1 VPWTHSLPGRH
12 HTPEQEEEEEEE
24 EEEARDKLQVTLSV
38 VARKNS
44 SV

>member
-24 EEEARDKLQVTLSV
+24 EEARDKLQVTLTV
-38 VARKNS
+38 VARKNG

>member
-12 HTPEQEEEEEEE
+12 HTPEQEEEEE